1 MTYNL
6 SIFTQIMFSYQV
18 AQYIGE
24 ICRYLL
30 TVPVCP
36 EEKQHK
42 VRLMYGN
49 GLRPQIWE
57 TFVTRFGIQQIGE
70 FYGATEGNS
79 NIGQSNIL
87 FYFIYLLPWQ
97 GSLRSEVKIIFF
109 LVVVL
114 CSVVE
119 VY

>member
-1 MTYNL
+1 
-6 SIFTQIMFSYQV
+6 MFSYQV

-24 ICRYLL
+24 ICRYLMM
-30 TVPVCP
+30 VPVCP

-57 TFVTRFGIQQIGE
+57 AFVARFGIKQIGE

-79 NIGQSNIL
+79 NIGQSDDLFIL
-87 FYFIYLLPWQ
+87 FYLFITMERLIKKLSEDYL
-97 GSLRSEVKIIFF
+97 F
-109 LVVVL
+109 LGCAAVQ
-114 CSVVE
+114 CGRN
-119 VY
+119 Y

>member
-1 MTYNL
+1 
-6 SIFTQIMFSYQV
+6 MFSYQV

-57 TFVTRFGIQQIGE
+57 PFVTRFGIQQIGE

-87 FYFIYLLPWQ
+87 FYFIYFLPWQ

>member
-1 MTYNL
+1 MVCKWN
-6 SIFTQIMFSYQV
+6 IFTQIMFSYQV

-57 TFVTRFGIQQIGE
+57 TFVTRFGIKQIGE

-79 NIGQSNIL
+79 NLGQSNVYFIL
-87 FYFIYLLPWQ
+87 FIYLLP
-97 GSLRSEVKIIFF
+97 GKAH
-109 LVVVL
+109 
-114 CSVVE
+114 
-119 VY
+119 